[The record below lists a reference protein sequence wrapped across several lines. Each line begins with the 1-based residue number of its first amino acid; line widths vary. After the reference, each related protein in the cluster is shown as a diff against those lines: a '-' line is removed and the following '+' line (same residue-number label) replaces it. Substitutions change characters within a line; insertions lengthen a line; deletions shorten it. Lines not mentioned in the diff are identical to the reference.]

1 MLHTRKRSALRGGA
15 LGDAV
20 PLAVSRAAD
29 RFNGLA
35 GSESESGVALV
46 LGLSAESHV
55 ADLDGES
62 VVDLG
67 HRVAVDGLAVRDVRA
82 GPAAA
87 VQTFRRDPLDSSGEF
102 HAGRE
107 GECHVATKDALVAGR
122 DDRLSDG
129 QRRAVGREDGPPSA
143 LVPQSVRLET
153 DEQLAAVG
161 RRMWPFWGPVSS
173 GTLSAG
179 RSWTPSL
186 LVPS

>member
-1 MLHTRKRSALRGGA
+1 MHTRKRSALRGGA

-129 QRRAVGREDGPPSA
+129 
-143 LVPQSVRLET
+143 
-153 DEQLAAVG
+153 
-161 RRMWPFWGPVSS
+161 
-173 GTLSAG
+173 
-179 RSWTPSL
+179 
-186 LVPS
+186 